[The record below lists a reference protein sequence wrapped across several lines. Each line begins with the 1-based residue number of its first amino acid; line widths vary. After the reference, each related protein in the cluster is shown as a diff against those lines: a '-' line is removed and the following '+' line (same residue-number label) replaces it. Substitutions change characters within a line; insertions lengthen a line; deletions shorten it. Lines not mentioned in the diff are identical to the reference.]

1 MLGIVR
7 LLSLVPGLDEDF
19 DYKEL
24 VMSKVYYV
32 NMVRDNGYVGLST
45 MPEAWSVDNVIIGN
59 HRPDWL
65 GKRVV
70 VELREAT
77 EEEIIEFEKS
87 KTDY

>member
-1 MLGIVR
+1 MR
-7 LLSLVPGLDEDF
+7 
-19 DYKEL
+19 
-24 VMSKVYYV
+24 KVYYV
-32 NMVRDNGYVGLST
+32 NLVRDNGYVGLGHR
-45 MPEAWSVDNVIIGN
+45 PEAWPDDNVIISN